1 MWHEGTLSIGEG
13 IYRYCVKSFGEG
25 SEHGIDGGRI
35 SKLMIKRN
43 GRVVCNYDRGWDI
56 KPIEEETC
64 QALESLKAT
73 YN

>member
-1 MWHEGTLSIGEG
+1 
-13 IYRYCVKSFGEG
+13 
-25 SEHGIDGGRI
+25 
-35 SKLMIKRN
+35 MIKRN